1 LTEAKAAIARI
12 RTRQHADLRTLE
24 EQISRIEPELQ
35 VFESLMGWSV
45 ESVQRDMLLFRFIN
59 VDPANPA
66 REFSLVID
74 VSQKEYKV
82 PTCTPLL
89 PAMPD
94 LVNTLNETG
103 EFYTFVRNVRLAFRE
118 YALEERGT

>member
-1 LTEAKAAIARI
+1 
-12 RTRQHADLRTLE
+12 
-24 EQISRIEPELQ
+24 
-35 VFESLMGWSV
+35 MGWSV

-66 REFSLVID
+66 REFSLVTD
-74 VSQKEYKV
+74 VSQKEYKGAYRHSRCRGSLTPFPV